1 MCRRATTLRCQQLEA
16 VEKLNNPYTM
26 MYPSTWRTHI
36 DNRVYLLTQ
45 DMNVS
50 LSVNS
55 RHLETRVQDE
65 QRARTTPCSLA
76 YKHDILPVQGSRA
89 KVLQWLIFKLN
100 YENNFKW

>member
-26 MYPSTWRTHI
+26 MYPSTWKTHI

-65 QRARTTPCSLA
+65 QRVRTSLFNTMF
-76 YKHDILPVQGSRA
+76 IS
-89 KVLQWLIFKLN
+89 LQTQHFCLFRVVELKCYN
-100 YENNFKW
+100 G